1 MLYAGIDAG
10 SNTIKA
16 VILDDNGIVSTHVIK
31 TGMGGDEQALCC
43 LEEACAR
50 SGLGRGDITC
60 IYCTGYGREYLTFP
74 QGRRSEIICH
84 GAGVHWLL
92 PNIRTIIDIGGQDS
106 KGIRLNDWGEVE
118 NFNMNDK
125 CAAGTGR
132 FLETMA
138 AALQVPLEELGPCAL
153 RASEA
158 VTVSST
164 CTVFAETEVVSHIAR
179 GKKRDEILLGV
190 CQSIVN
196 RIAAMVKGIGIKP
209 PLAMTGGVAKN
220 AAVVKLMGERLGL
233 PVFLPPEPQITG
245 ALGAALIARHESLAR
260 ESSVPAS
267 SR

>member
-10 SNTIKA
+10 SNTIKS

-43 LEEACAR
+43 LEEACAKN
-50 SGLGRGDITC
+50 GLGRSDITC

-92 PNIRTIIDIGGQDS
+92 PDIRTIIDIGGQDS

-220 AAVVKLMGERLGL
+220 AAVVKLMGERLAL
-233 PVFLPPEPQITG
+233 PVLLPPEPQITG
-245 ALGAALIARHESLAR
+245 ALGAALIARRESLAR

>member
-10 SNTIKA
+10 SNTIKT
-16 VILDDNGIVSTHVIK
+16 VILDDKRIVSTHVIQ
-31 TGMGGDEQALCC
+31 TGMGGDEQALRC
-43 LEEACAR
+43 LEEACAK
-50 SGLGRGDITC
+50 GGVGRNEIAC
-60 IYCTGYGREYLTFP
+60 IYGTGYGREYLTFP

-84 GAGVHWLL
+84 GAGVHLVL

-106 KGIRLNDWGEVE
+106 KGIRLNDRGEVE

-138 AALQVPLEELGPCAL
+138 AALQVRLEDLGPCAL
-153 RASEA
+153 RAPEA
-158 VTVSST
+158 VAVSST

-233 PVFLPPEPQITG
+233 PVFVPPEPQITG
-245 ALGAALIARHESLAR
+245 ALGAALIARHDSLAR
-260 ESSVPAS
+260 ESSFPAS